1 MKKPKNYYGYAF
13 MDPEETY
20 DTKYLNTKKGKKG
33 LKKILKR
40 NKKHQKHLKKYGW
53 DKTETWNLDYSITMF
68 ILPRLK
74 YFAKNIV
81 SYPNDLTLKKWKKI
95 LNKMIYAFEE
105 YSKDDWLGNKE
116 KSKKINKGLDLF
128 RKYFMDL
135 WS

>member
-1 MKKPKNYYGYAF
+1 MKKPKNYHGYAF

>member
-1 MKKPKNYYGYAF
+1 MKKPKNYHGYAF

-53 DKTETWNLDYSITMF
+53 DKTETWNLDHSITMF

-95 LNKMIYAFEE
+95 LNKMIYAFEK
-105 YSKDDWLGNKE
+105 YSEDDWFGNKE
-116 KSKKINKGLDLF
+116 ESKKINDGLDLF
-128 RKYFMDL
+128 REYFMSL